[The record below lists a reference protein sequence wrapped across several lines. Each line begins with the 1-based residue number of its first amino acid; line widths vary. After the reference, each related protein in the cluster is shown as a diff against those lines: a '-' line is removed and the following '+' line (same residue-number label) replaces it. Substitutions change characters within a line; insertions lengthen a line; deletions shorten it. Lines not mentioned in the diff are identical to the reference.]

1 MQQATHIY
9 RNGTILTMDSRCSIV
24 SCLAVSGET
33 ILAVGS
39 EAEVA
44 PFQGPETRIVDL
56 GGRFMMPGFYDCH
69 SHFMRAGMY
78 NKYYLDVNSHPIG
91 DVRTHGDIRRKVREA
106 LSGMPAG
113 EWLLCAGYDDTAVA
127 EERHFTLAELDAM
140 APDHPLF
147 LRHISGHLALCN
159 SKGV

>member
-78 NKYYLDVNSHPIG
+78 NKYSFQSIFDNTILVF
-91 DVRTHGDIRRKVREA
+91 IR
-106 LSGMPAG
+106 GMCT
-113 EWLLCAGYDDTAVA
+113 E
-127 EERHFTLAELDAM
+127 
-140 APDHPLF
+140 
-147 LRHISGHLALCN
+147 
-159 SKGV
+159 KGIQIVDEKSSRRR